1 MENTNKRIHD
11 NFFIKKS
18 YCSRELANQ
27 RAALDRGKDD
37 PKCPKIFWQVFYSY
51 RMGVKNMCVVAI
63 IRYFILFSREG
74 EGEEVVQ
81 FLPYIFLFFS
91 QQNPLQEFVF

>member
-11 NFFIKKS
+11 NFSIKKS

-27 RAALDRGKDD
+27 RAALDRGRTTPSAPRFFD
-37 PKCPKIFWQVFYSY
+37 KCFIVTKWD
-51 RMGVKNMCVVAI
+51 VKNMCVVAI

-81 FLPYIFLFFS
+81 FLPYIFYFFS

>member
-1 MENTNKRIHD
+1 MTSTLLHTSRHTTPVLMTLNIRTKHNELKLRKRVQNMVGFTKLMKKSLILMENTNKRIHD

-37 PKCPKIFWQVFYSY
+37 PKCPKIF
-51 RMGVKNMCVVAI
+51 
-63 IRYFILFSREG
+63 
-74 EGEEVVQ
+74 
-81 FLPYIFLFFS
+81 
-91 QQNPLQEFVF
+91 

>member
-27 RAALDRGKDD
+27 RAPLDRGRTTPSAPRFFD
-37 PKCPKIFWQVFYSY
+37 KCFRVTEWV
-51 RMGVKNMCVVAI
+51 
-63 IRYFILFSREG
+63 
-74 EGEEVVQ
+74 
-81 FLPYIFLFFS
+81 
-91 QQNPLQEFVF
+91 